1 MNPGHFGRDFCLNG
15 VSSNR
20 ECSRG
25 CNYWWWIGWIDRGS
39 RFGNARKRS
48 FGHRKEPLSH
58 HKVCGEYVSN
68 EVRPYLYSLGLD
80 VGELAPVE
88 IEQLQLG
95 TFSGKMAKVKLPLG
109 GFGISR
115 YALDNHLY
123 ELAKR
128 KGVAF
133 HFDTVLDII
142 FEGNTFMLKLS
153 SKTITASVVIGA
165 FGKRSNLDKRLNRP
179 FIERKS
185 AWLAVKCHY
194 ADYDHP
200 DNIVS
205 LQTFPGGYG
214 GLSKTEAGNINFC
227 YLAQYDRFK
236 KTGNHTRFR
245 EQVLSKNKILDHF
258 LENATPVFKK
268 PISIGQVSFDKKK
281 AVENHVLMCGDTAGL
296 IHPLC
301 GNGMAMAIHGGKMAA
316 EGVNRFLENT
326 NYTRIAMERDYEKLW
341 NMAFRKRL
349 WMGRALQNLML
360 NTNWFDLVLSAL
372 ASSRVVLTGVISST
386 HGKPILN

>member
-1 MNPGHFGRDFCLNG
+1 MVYLPIVNAAEVVIIGGGLAGLTAALDLATRGKEVL
-15 VSSNR
+15 VIEKNR
-20 ECSRG
+20 
-25 CNYWWWIGWIDRGS
+25 Y
-39 RFGNARKRS
+39 
-48 FGHRKEPLSH
+48 PH

-128 KGVAF
+128 KGVVF

-142 FEGNTFMLKLS
+142 FEGNTFVLKLS